1 MILVLLAL
9 AQQPVSAD
17 SARPQGRPCQVAID
31 SVGHYGRQT
40 VGAVGDTNYFAGGGV
55 LAHCEGTGSTFASDS
70 VAWYSGQRRF
80 DMIGRVKIRDT
91 SLALDANLAYY
102 YLREERLEAHN
113 NVVATSRSNGSTLR
127 GPNLNYLRAAPGIRD
142 TLEMFATQRPT
153 IEYGGQA
160 DSTEPYVI
168 VGDRVHF
175 KGDDRMWAGGNVTV
189 DRSDLAA
196 RADSMAMNQT
206 TGLGVLIGKPK
217 VQGKGERSYTLVG
230 TRIELLQHDHELK
243 QVQALGAGQASGADW
258 HLTAD
263 TIHLALAQSKLQQ
276 AFAWGDS
283 SRPHAV
289 STLQTIQSD
298 SLALDVPGEVL
309 TEARAFRHARSTSKR
324 DSTSGPGET
333 DWIVG
338 DTLTAHWVQAPDSA
352 GHSKA
357 QLQRLVARG
366 SARAFTH
373 HYDAKEKTQ
382 PPGIDYSRGKQIAI
396 TMIGDRIDRVL
407 VSGQADGVHL
417 TPRPPVDTT
426 KKRAP
431 ADSTRRPPRR
441 PSSRP

>member
-1 MILVLLAL
+1 MAL
-9 AQQPVSAD
+9 AQQPTQAD
-17 SARPQGRPCQVAID
+17 STRPQGRPCQVAID

-40 VGAVGDTNYFAGGGV
+40 VGGGGDTNYFAGGGV
-55 LAHCEGTGSTFASDS
+55 LAHCNGTGTTFASDS

-113 NVVATSRSNGSTLR
+113 NVVAKNRVNGSTLR
-127 GPNLNYLRAAPGIRD
+127 GPNLNYLRAAAGIRD

-153 IEYGGQA
+153 IEYRGQA
-160 DSTEPYVI
+160 DSSEPYVI

-196 RADSMAMNQT
+196 RADSMGMDQT
-206 TGLGVLIGKPK
+206 TGLGVLLGKPK
-217 VQGKGERSYTLVG
+217 VRGKGERAYTLVG
-230 TRIELLQHDHELK
+230 TRIELLQHDHELQ
-243 QVQALGAGQASGADW
+243 QVEAKGAGDASGADW

-263 TIHLALAQSKLQQ
+263 TIRLGLARSKLQQ

-298 SLALDVPGEVL
+298 SLALDVPDEVL
-309 TEARAFRHARSTSKR
+309 TEARAYRRAFSTSKR
-324 DSTSGPGET
+324 DSASGPGET
-333 DWIVG
+333 DWIAG
-338 DTLTAHWVQAPDSA
+338 DTLTAHWVQAPDTA
-352 GHSKA
+352 GRNKA

-366 SARAFTH
+366 AARALTH
-373 HYDAKEKTQ
+373 HYDAKDKTQ
-382 PPGIDYSRGKQIAI
+382 PPAIDYSRGKQIAI
-396 TMIGDRIDRVL
+396 TMIGDKVDRVL

-426 KKRAP
+426 KKRAG
-431 ADSTRRPPRR
+431 ADSTHRRPVPKR
-441 PSSRP
+441 P

>member
-1 MILVLLAL
+1 VIVVLMAL
-9 AQQPVSAD
+9 AQQPTPAD
-17 SARPQGRPCQVAID
+17 TTRPQGRPCQVAID

-40 VGAVGDTNYFAGGGV
+40 VGAAGDTNYFAGGGV
-55 LAHCEGTGSTFASDS
+55 LAHCNGTGTSFSSDS

-113 NVVATSRSNGSTLR
+113 NVVAKNLGNGSTLR
-127 GPNLNYLRAAPGIRD
+127 GPNLNYLRAAAGIRD
-142 TLEMFATQRPT
+142 TLEMLATQRPT
-153 IEYGGQA
+153 IDYRGQA
-160 DSTEPYVI
+160 DSSEPYVI

-175 KGDDRMWAGGNVTV
+175 KGNDRMWAGGNVTV

-196 RADSMAMNQT
+196 RADSMAMDQT
-206 TGLGVLIGKPK
+206 TGLAFLIGKPK

-230 TRIELLQHDHELK
+230 TRIALLQQEHELK
-243 QVQALGAGQASGADW
+243 QVDALGAGQASGADW

-263 TIHLALAQSKLQQ
+263 TIRLALTQSKLQQ

-309 TEARAFRHARSTSKR
+309 TEARAYRRAFSTAKR
-324 DSTSGPGET
+324 DSASGPAET
-333 DWIVG
+333 DWIAG
-338 DTLTAHWVQAPDSA
+338 DTLTAHWVQAPDST
-352 GHSKA
+352 GHAKA
-357 QLQRLVARG
+357 QLQRLAARG
-366 SARAFTH
+366 AARALTH
-373 HYDAKEKTQ
+373 HYDVKDKTQ
-382 PPGIDYSRGKQIAI
+382 PPAIDYSRGKQIAI
-396 TMIGDRIDRVL
+396 TMIGDKVERVL

-426 KKRAP
+426 KKRA
-431 ADSTRRPPRR
+431 ADSTHRARPPAPKRRP
-441 PSSRP
+441 

>member
-1 MILVLLAL
+1 VILVLLAL
-9 AQQPVSAD
+9 AQQPTQAD
-17 SARPQGRPCQVAID
+17 TTRAPGRACQVAID

-55 LAHCEGTGSTFASDS
+55 LAHCNGTGTTFASDS

-113 NVVATSRSNGSTLR
+113 NVVAKNRENGSTLR
-127 GPNLNYLRAAPGIRD
+127 GPNLNYLRAAAGIRD

-153 IEYGGQA
+153 IEYRGQA

-175 KGDDRMWAGGNVTV
+175 KGNDRMWAGGNVTV

-196 RADSMAMNQT
+196 RADSMAMDQT
-206 TGLGVLIGKPK
+206 TGLGVLLGKPK
-217 VQGKGERSYTLVG
+217 VQGKGAQSYTLVG
-230 TRIELLQHDHELK
+230 TRIEMLQHDHELK
-243 QVQALGAGQASGADW
+243 QVEALGAGQATGADW

-263 TIHLALAQSKLQQ
+263 TIRLGLEQSKLQQ

-298 SLALDVPGEVL
+298 SLALDVPDQVL
-309 TEARAFRHARSTSKR
+309 TEARAFGRARSSSKR

-333 DWIVG
+333 DWIAG
-338 DTLTAHWVQAPDSA
+338 DTLVAHWVQAPDSA
-352 GHSKA
+352 GHAKS
-357 QLQRLVARG
+357 QLQRLLARG
-366 SARAFTH
+366 SARALTH
-373 HYDAKEKTQ
+373 HYDAKDPKQ
-382 PPGIDYSRGKQIAI
+382 PPAIDYSRGKQIAI
-396 TMIGDRIDRVL
+396 TMNGDKVDRVL

-426 KKRAP
+426 KKRTA
-431 ADSTRRPPRR
+431 ADSTHRAPAPKRRP
-441 PSSRP
+441 

>member
-1 MILVLLAL
+1 VILVLLAL
-9 AQQPVSAD
+9 AQQPTQAD
-17 SARPQGRPCQVAID
+17 TTRAPGRACQVAID

-55 LAHCEGTGSTFASDS
+55 LAHCNGTGTTFASDS

-113 NVVATSRSNGSTLR
+113 NVVAKNRENGSTLR
-127 GPNLNYLRAAPGIRD
+127 GPNLNYLRAAAGIRD

-153 IEYGGQA
+153 IEYRGQA

-175 KGDDRMWAGGNVTV
+175 KGNDRMWAGGNVTV

-196 RADSMAMNQT
+196 RADSMAMDQT

-217 VQGKGERSYTLVG
+217 VQGKGAQSYTLVG
-230 TRIELLQHDHELK
+230 TRIEMLQHDHELK
-243 QVQALGAGQASGADW
+243 QVEALGAGQATGADW

-263 TIHLALAQSKLQQ
+263 TIRLGLEQSKLQQ

-298 SLALDVPGEVL
+298 SLALDVPDQVL
-309 TEARAFRHARSTSKR
+309 TEARAFGRARSTSKR

-333 DWIVG
+333 DWIAG
-338 DTLTAHWVQAPDSA
+338 DTLVAHWVQAPDSA
-352 GHSKA
+352 GHAKS
-357 QLQRLVARG
+357 QLQRLLARG
-366 SARAFTH
+366 SARALTH
-373 HYDAKEKTQ
+373 HYDAKDPKQ
-382 PPGIDYSRGKQIAI
+382 PPAIDYSRGKQIAI
-396 TMIGDRIDRVL
+396 TMNGDKVDRVL
-407 VSGQADGVHL
+407 VSGQADGVHRP
-417 TPRPPVDTT
+417 PRPPVDTT
-426 KKRAP
+426 KKRTA
-431 ADSTRRPPRR
+431 ADSTHRAPVPKRRP
-441 PSSRP
+441 

>member
-1 MILVLLAL
+1 MAL
-9 AQQPVSAD
+9 AQQPAKAD
-17 SARPQGRPCQVAID
+17 TARPQGRPCQVAID

-40 VGAVGDTNYFAGGGV
+40 VGTAGDTNYFAGGGV
-55 LAHCEGTGSTFASDS
+55 LAHCNGTGTTFASDS
-70 VAWYSGQRRF
+70 VAWYSSQRRF

-113 NVVATSRSNGSTLR
+113 NVVAKNRVNGSTLR

-153 IEYGGQA
+153 IDFRGQA
-160 DSTEPYVI
+160 DSGEPYVI

-175 KGDDRMWAGGNVTV
+175 RGNDRMWAGGNVTV

-196 RADSMAMNQT
+196 QADSMAVDQT
-206 TGLGVLIGKPK
+206 AGRSVLIGKPK
-217 VQGKGERSYTLVG
+217 VQGKGARSYTLVG
-230 TRIELLQHDHELK
+230 RRIELLQQGRELK
-243 QVQALGAGQASGADW
+243 RVDALGAGQAFGTDW

-263 TIHLALAQSKLQQ
+263 TIRLGIANSKLQQ

-298 SLALDVPGEVL
+298 SLALDVPDEVL
-309 TEARAFRHARSTSKR
+309 TEARGFRRAYSTSKR
-324 DSTSGPGET
+324 DSTSGPAET
-333 DWIVG
+333 DWIAG
-338 DTLTAHWVQAPDSA
+338 DTITAHWVQAPDST
-352 GHSKA
+352 GHTKA

-366 SARAFTH
+366 SARALTH
-373 HYDAKEKTQ
+373 HYDAKDKTQ
-382 PPGIDYSRGKQIAI
+382 PPAIDYSRGRQIAI
-396 TMIGDRIDRVL
+396 TMIGDKVDRVL

-426 KKRAP
+426 KKKTA
-431 ADSTRRPPRR
+431 ADSTHRPPRPKRR
-441 PSSRP
+441 P

>member
-1 MILVLLAL
+1 MAL
-9 AQQPVSAD
+9 AQQPTQAD
-17 SARPQGRPCQVAID
+17 TTRPQGRPCQVAID

-40 VGAVGDTNYFAGGGV
+40 VGAAGDTNYFAGGGV
-55 LAHCEGTGSTFASDS
+55 LAHCNGSNTSFASDS
-70 VAWYSGQRRF
+70 VAWYSSQRRF

-113 NVVATSRSNGSTLR
+113 NVVAKNRGNGSTLR
-127 GPNLNYLRAAPGIRD
+127 GPNLNYLRAAAGIRD

-153 IEYGGQA
+153 IEYRGQA
-160 DSTEPYVI
+160 DSSEPYIV

-175 KGDDRMWAGGNVTV
+175 KGNDRMWAGGNVTV

-196 RADSMAMNQT
+196 RADSMAMDQT
-206 TGLGVLIGKPK
+206 SGLSVLIGKPK

-230 TRIELLQHDHELK
+230 TRIELQQHGHELT
-243 QVQALGAGQASGADW
+243 QVEALGAGQASGADW

-263 TIHLALAQSKLQQ
+263 TIRLGLAQSKLQQ

-298 SLALDVPGEVL
+298 SLALDVPDEVL
-309 TEARAFRHARSTSKR
+309 TEARAYRRAFSTSKR
-324 DSTSGPGET
+324 DSTSGPAET
-333 DWIVG
+333 DWIAG
-338 DTLTAHWVQAPDSA
+338 DTLVAHWLQAPDSS
-352 GHSKA
+352 GHTKA

-366 SARAFTH
+366 AARALTH
-373 HYDAKEKTQ
+373 HYDAKDKTQ
-382 PPGIDYSRGKQIAI
+382 LPGTDYSRGKQIAI
-396 TMIGDRIDRVL
+396 TMIGDKVDHVL

-426 KKRAP
+426 KKRAV
-431 ADSTRRPPRR
+431 ADSTHRPPPPR
-441 PSSRP
+441 PKHRP